1 MYLIDSLWQSKLLLD
16 RFSLEDLILTDLK
29 ELEQLF
35 SFSFRFSL
43 GSLFVGLSIV
53 SGRFLAFS
61 LCLFCSLSLFFA
73 FFPSLLF
80 LLVRPLYHQKMCG
93 KLLLQTAVV
102 LLDFVGEDGRLRHEH
117 HSDV

>member
-1 MYLIDSLWQSKLLLD
+1 MYLIDLLWQSKLLLD
-16 RFSLEDLILTDLK
+16 RFSLEDFLLTDLK

-35 SFSFRFSL
+35 SLSFRFSLGSLFVGFSL

-61 LCLFCSLSLFFA
+61 LCLLFLSLFFA

-80 LLVRPLYHQKMCG
+80 LRVRPLYHQKMCG

-102 LLDFVGEDGRLRHEH
+102 LLDFVGKDG
-117 HSDV
+117 